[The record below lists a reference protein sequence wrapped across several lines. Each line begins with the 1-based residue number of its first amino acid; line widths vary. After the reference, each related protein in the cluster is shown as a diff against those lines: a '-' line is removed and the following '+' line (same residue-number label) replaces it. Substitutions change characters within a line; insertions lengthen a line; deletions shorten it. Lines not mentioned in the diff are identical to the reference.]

1 MEKVPDQDPITWCSP
16 IVVQP
21 KPKNPEDIRLS
32 LDLRTLN
39 KSMLRTRQVQAPI
52 TEDFITMFKYCSLF
66 NKLDLN
72 HGYHQFIIDSQSGH
86 AMTFSTPWGNY
97 RYKRLAFREINS
109 QDLFDAEMAKILSG
123 IPRTLNNRDDIII
136 GGVDQADHDKNLKTV
151 LQRLLDHNLTARRE
165 KCEFRKPTLEF
176 YGHLFTAKG
185 LKPSANKALAVNA
198 CKQPSTKEELVSFL
212 QMVAY
217 LSRYISRLSSRCEP
231 LRRLTKANAKF
242 EWETKQQ
249 RAFEDLK
256 TALTTG
262 PVLIPYRPGRETLV
276 IYDGSP
282 DGLGGAVL
290 QKTTNG
296 YQPVHYVSRSLTDTE
311 KLYSQIEREA
321 LAAEFSTRRLQMYL
335 LGAPKFKLATD
346 HKPLLPLLN
355 NPKAKIPRRI
365 ERIII
370 KMQNLDYEAIHIAG
384 KSNYLSRH
392 PLPETEK
399 DYTKK
404 HVKAVIQADHEMV
417 WSKIKKATE
426 EDKESGTLA
435 ETIQTGKWNV
445 DKQILK
451 HYYKVRWSDHENGP
465 NSTTRIHQTENHP
478 LSPQARTPRSE

>member
-176 YGHLFTAKG
+176 HGHLFTAKG
-185 LKPSANKALAVNA
+185 LKPSANRVLAVNA

-212 QMVAY
+212 RMVAY
-217 LSRYISRLSSRCEP
+217 LSRYISRFSSRCEH

-242 EWETKQQ
+242 EWETEQ

-256 TALTTG
+256 TALTTA

-276 IYDGSP
+276 ICDGSP
-282 DGLGGAVL
+282 NGA
-290 QKTTNG
+290 
-296 YQPVHYVSRSLTDTE
+296 
-311 KLYSQIEREA
+311 
-321 LAAEFSTRRLQMYL
+321 
-335 LGAPKFKLATD
+335 
-346 HKPLLPLLN
+346 
-355 NPKAKIPRRI
+355 
-365 ERIII
+365 
-370 KMQNLDYEAIHIAG
+370 
-384 KSNYLSRH
+384 
-392 PLPETEK
+392 
-399 DYTKK
+399 
-404 HVKAVIQADHEMV
+404 
-417 WSKIKKATE
+417 
-426 EDKESGTLA
+426 
-435 ETIQTGKWNV
+435 
-445 DKQILK
+445 
-451 HYYKVRWSDHENGP
+451 RWSPPPKDH
-465 NSTTRIHQTENHP
+465 
-478 LSPQARTPRSE
+478 

>member
-1 MEKVPDQDPITWCSP
+1 MQDS
-16 IVVQP
+16 
-21 KPKNPEDIRLS
+21 
-32 LDLRTLN
+32 
-39 KSMLRTRQVQAPI
+39 
-52 TEDFITMFKYCSLF
+52 
-66 NKLDLN
+66 
-72 HGYHQFIIDSQSGH
+72 
-86 AMTFSTPWGNY
+86 
-97 RYKRLAFREINS
+97 
-109 QDLFDAEMAKILSG
+109 
-123 IPRTLNNRDDIII
+123 
-136 GGVDQADHDKNLKTV
+136 DKNLKTV

-335 LGAPKFKLATD
+335 LGAPKFMLPTY

-355 NPKAKIPRRI
+355 NPKANIPPGI
-365 ERIII
+365 ERTII

-384 KSNYLSRH
+384 KSNMTDYLSRH
-392 PLPETEK
+392 PLPETQIN
-399 DYTKK
+399 T
-404 HVKAVIQADHEMV
+404 
-417 WSKIKKATE
+417 SKQ
-426 EDKESGTLA
+426 SF
-435 ETIQTGKWNV
+435 
-445 DKQILK
+445 KQIIQWSGRKLGKLPKKTKNQK
-451 HYYKVRWSDHENGP
+451 HSQKQSRPGNGTQR
-465 NSTTRIHQTENHP
+465 NK
-478 LSPQARTPRSE
+478 L